1 MTSRR
6 RALNGLAGA
15 LALMGPIGGWAQPT
29 GPMRRIGVLGAGLAA
44 ETYSPL
50 GLLFFETLRR
60 SGYEPGRNLRVDS
73 RHAEGNVARLPAL
86 AQELVALEVELI
98 VAFTNVAIA
107 AARQAT
113 RRLPIVMGYALEPV
127 ASGFVDSL
135 ARPGGNVTGTTWVS
149 GEIAGKS
156 LQVLNEAVPRA
167 TRVAVL
173 SNPATPGLQ
182 RYGDANRRAA
192 AALGVTLEFFR
203 APRPEDIAAALERI
217 DASHADAIYIV
228 NDPVID
234 ARLAEITAFA
244 RGRKL
249 ATVGT
254 GPQIVAAGGLIY
266 YGPDSKDIMVR
277 TVSFVDRILRGA
289 RPAELPVEQPT
300 KFELVINLKTAKALG
315 LAIPP
320 SLLQRADEVI
330 E

>member
-1 MTSRR
+1 MDRR
-6 RALNGLAGA
+6 EFVPLIGAA
-15 LALMGPIGGWAQPT
+15 LALAAVDSWAQPA
-29 GPMRRIGVLGAGLAA
+29 PAVRRIGVLGAGLAA

-73 RHAEGNVARLPAL
+73 RHAEGDVARLPAL

-113 RRLPIVMGYALEPV
+113 RSLPIVMGYALEPV

-135 ARPGGNVTGTTWVS
+135 ARPGGNVTGTAWVS
-149 GEIAGKS
+149 AEIAGKN
-156 LQVLNEAVPRA
+156 LQILKEAVPRA

-173 SNPATPGLQ
+173 SNHATPGIQ
-182 RYGDANRRAA
+182 FYGDDGRRAA
-192 AALGVTLEFFR
+192 AALGVTLEAIR
-203 APRPEDIAAALERI
+203 VPRPEDIGPALERV
-217 DASHADAIYIV
+217 DAIRADAIYIV

-234 ARLAEITAFA
+234 ARLGEITAFA
-244 RGRKL
+244 LGRKL
-249 ATVGT
+249 ATVGAA
-254 GPQIVAAGGLIY
+254 PQLVAAGGLIY
-266 YGPDSKDIMVR
+266 YGPDAKDIMVR
-277 TVSFVDRILRGA
+277 TVSFIDRILRGA

-315 LAIPP
+315 LVIPQA
-320 SLLQRADEVI
+320 LLLRADEVI
-330 E
+330 Q

>member
-1 MTSRR
+1 MTLRR
-6 RALNGLAGA
+6 RALNGLAGVVA
-15 LALMGPIGGWAQPT
+15 LVRPIGGWTQPAR
-29 GPMRRIGVLGAGLAA
+29 PMRRIGVLGAGLAA

-86 AQELVALEVELI
+86 AQELVGLDVELI

-107 AARQAT
+107 ATKQAT
-113 RRLPIVMGYALEPV
+113 RSIPIVMGYALEPV
-127 ASGFVDSL
+127 AAGFVDSL
-135 ARPGGNVTGTTWVS
+135 ARPGGNVTGTAWVS
-149 GEIAGKS
+149 AEIAGKN
-156 LQVLNEAVPRA
+156 LQVLKEAVPRA

-173 SNPATPGLQ
+173 SNHATPGIQ
-182 RYGDANRRAA
+182 FYGDDSRRAA
-192 AALGVTLEFFR
+192 AALGVTLEAIR
-203 APRPEDIAAALERI
+203 VPRLEDIGPALARI
-217 DASHADAIYIV
+217 DASRADAIYIV

-234 ARLAEITAFA
+234 ARLGEITAFA
-244 RGRKL
+244 LAHKL

-254 GPQIVAAGGLIY
+254 GPQLVAAGGLIY
-266 YGPDSKDIMVR
+266 YGPDAKDIMVR

-300 KFELVINLKTAKALG
+300 KFELVINGKTARALG
-315 LAIPP
+315 LTIPP
-320 SLLQRADEVI
+320 SLRQRADEVI